1 MLLVAL
7 LVGLCMPAMAQT
19 SVPTSSTFNVVS
31 LNVEGVP
38 QMLQNRNGYG
48 KTVNEYAI
56 DASGT
61 KVIGQKVKMQSWDVI
76 GLCEDYNFHS
86 QLLDGVKGSSAQTG
100 YYDSNANSSTLV
112 YGHEINETYGLNLL
126 VSERLGT
133 ANLNLTPEKKQWKN
147 PSSVDDGNRLLY
159 PEIADYVS
167 DELSLTG
174 DSWAYRGYYR
184 FELTLPNECKVD
196 VYVLHMDAG
205 EDTETSHKNTVA
217 RNNQLKDLA
226 TAIKTRASSYKRPV
240 IVMGMTNSL
249 YTRENLKANF
259 IDEINAVSALTANDA
274 WVELMR
280 GGKYPV
286 YGTDAE
292 TPGSFYFDDQ
302 NGEVVNKVFYINN
315 ADCGYT
321 IRPNSYLR
329 EVANFSNL
337 KNPPVVV
344 SFTVLTNDADVTGNS
359 NWTVSNGITTVPTS
373 DDFLGVQTPSKNKST
388 AGFLMNVG
396 SGLYLKAGGEWGTQ
410 AAEGSGA
417 MPVTIVN
424 SAGVYTITTSCGSVF
439 RATNERIFMD
449 NSTNNTWTFEQVPNK
464 QYQYY
469 IYSNKDGVEW
479 ALTSTGGVGNV
490 ISGAPL
496 DRSNSRQKW
505 IILTNDETL
514 LANVASK
521 ASPLY
526 PFDVT
531 PFVVPGADFDV
542 KNASQFTNWT
552 DEGFVSH
559 GGGDGNPANYAT
571 LVYNWKTSENA
582 EKAITVTST
591 SSIKMPS
598 GNYVASFEG
607 AYRARAYQWNLLSER
622 GTRNYDL
629 DVEVSIL
636 NSSSTILGSANV
648 MSENTIS
655 LGDGDKDTYNIKFR
669 DTDDYKNSFG
679 FSMSGASAL
688 TFKFYKPSFTAGTEN
703 VIGATERRFWVG
715 VDNIVVKNLGSNSD
729 AIKIMIAN
737 YLYETAQKVRT
748 LNKAGQAAYDVS
760 EVISRYTSSSLS
772 VDGSAEIAMI
782 DAAYEIALKAHKA
795 KEAEDAVN
803 ESGGDVTSLIVN
815 PSFEYNNGS
824 TYGWTQAPASLWMDA
839 NCAAGGEANIDG
851 TYRFN
856 AWCAGPV
863 VTPIMQTITGLKNG
877 LYELKALIASD
888 AGNVVYLIGND
899 SHIGKVAVGGN
910 EFVESTLEFLVEDG
924 TAKIGAVG
932 GYDGHFYITGGW
944 YKVDNFRL
952 KYICDPAHGRVYL
965 AHKEASA
972 VYETLDNF
980 GKDYADGKAES
991 YSAGE
996 TPLKTLLNTYKDANK
1011 TQIASLSKSSGVD
1024 EAAAIYSAL
1033 SEAAFRQKT
1042 VGADMTWC
1050 FGDPSFEIGKYS
1062 QYWSVA
1068 SGDTWGQFLA
1078 ARQDDKTYAAVG
1090 VEGSYMLNFYDWT
1103 DSDALITTIG
1113 ANSRIPN
1120 GIYEVTALVTSD
1132 NGCNVFIE
1140 AEEDVSEP
1148 VTASDL
1154 TNADGAVVLPAG
1166 RRMFPIKH
1174 QFEVTDGTATI
1185 KIYAKNSEGNA
1196 HNFFK
1201 VDDFH
1206 LHIRLLASYQEPTE
1220 KYDNNNTLY
1229 LDENST
1235 EIPELPVFT
1244 KSVENTNFQYNRVE
1258 ITRGIS
1264 SRKWSTLV
1272 VPFDMPVSDL
1282 GDGNWDV
1289 RELTSAEVKTITAA
1303 DGTEK
1308 EDVVISFT
1316 TPTDNT
1322 IKMGKCY
1329 IVRHETQSLSTVVMD
1344 AGNDVIAINTSEFD
1358 YSFNTANNKLV
1369 EFVGTYTNGF
1379 VPAGS
1384 YFISNNLFKK
1394 AVNENTNKIKGFR
1407 AYFNVKTSAGARGL
1421 SFRVGE
1427 STDIESANNDEVTI
1441 VGIYNLSGMRLNDME
1456 PGVNIL
1462 HMSDGTSVKVI
1473 IK

>member
-1 MLLVAL
+1 MFLVAL
-7 LVGLCMPAMAQT
+7 LVGLCMPTMAQT
-19 SVPTSSTFNVVS
+19 QTSYTFNVAS

-38 QMLQNRNGYG
+38 QTAKNDWSLNQTIQENALESG
-48 KTVNEYAI
+48 
-56 DASGT
+56 GT
-61 KVIGQKVKMQSWDVI
+61 KVLSSRISNLDWGII
-76 GLCEDYNFHS
+76 GLCEDYNFHTELMS
-86 QLLDGVKGSSAQTG
+86 SLSTKYTSYPKGNDKISDA
-100 YYDSNANSSTLV
+100 DDMNA
-112 YGHEINETYGLNLL
+112 TYGLGVLTSKSL
-126 VSERLGT
+126 SSSASLGT
-133 ANLNLTPEKKQWKN
+133 RLMQQRWSGGSGANILEYTANGEH
-147 PSSVDDGNRLLY
+147 DNR
-159 PEIADYVS
+159 V
-167 DELSLTG
+167 
-174 DSWAYRGYYR
+174 YRG
-184 FELTLPNECKVD
+184 FECYPVTLATGVVVD

-205 EDTETSHKNTVA
+205 LAEANGDYYNNKDKNVIA
-217 RNNQLKDLA
+217 RENQLSSLA
-226 TAIKTRASSYKRPV
+226 AVIKSGASRNRPI

-249 YTRENLKANF
+249 YTREAIKTKF
-259 IDEINAVSALTANDA
+259 IDVINQQSNLSVSDA
-274 WVELMR
+274 WVELVR
-280 GGKYPV
+280 GGVYPV
-286 YGTDAE
+286 YGTEDE
-292 TPGSFYFDDQ
+292 EPGTNYYDDQ
-302 NGEVVNKVFYINN
+302 TGEVVNKIFYINN
-315 ADCGYT
+315 INSQYR
-321 IRPNSYLR
+321 IRANSYFRDVTTMSLR
-329 EVANFSNL
+329 NM
-337 KNPPVVV
+337 PVVV
-344 SFTVLTNDADVTGNS
+344 NFTVVHKDAANGGTVTLDKTIAGLNGEQVKVSSDWIVNNGVIQTITASS
-359 NWTVSNGITTVPTS
+359 NTLKGDKIAATASNAKTY
-373 DDFLGVQTPSKNKST
+373 FLKNVAT
-388 AGFLMNVG
+388 GA
-396 SGLYLKAGGEWGTQ
+396 YLKSGANWGTQ
-410 AAEGSGA
+410 ACEGSAG
-417 MPVTIVN
+417 MPITIKKVSSN
-424 SAGVYTITTSCGSVF
+424 SNSKAHTLATLGGKYVFIDKDNPNSVF
-439 RATNERIFMD
+439 MDGASSYEWNIEQVNGSSYQYIISKTIGSTKYALSSTGDVDGRVWCKAYDANDDCQKWALLTESTMPNYMSGATIQDPYDITPLIQAASFDRMDVEYANTSFWDGYAFHYGYDGSNQVGFAYHNATN
-449 NSTNNTWTFEQVPNK
+449 QV
-464 QYQYY
+464 
-469 IYSNKDGVEW
+469 
-479 ALTSTGGVGNV
+479 
-490 ISGAPL
+490 
-496 DRSNSRQKW
+496 
-505 IILTNDETL
+505 
-514 LANVASK
+514 
-521 ASPLY
+521 
-526 PFDVT
+526 
-531 PFVVPGADFDV
+531 
-542 KNASQFTNWT
+542 
-552 DEGFVSH
+552 
-559 GGGDGNPANYAT
+559 
-571 LVYNWKTSENA
+571 
-582 EKAITVTST
+582 TVTKTMSN
-591 SSIKMPS
+591 MPI
-598 GNYVASFEG
+598 GTYQVSFEG
-607 AYRARAYQWNLLSER
+607 FYRARYMNGFYSPIFGIQIGRKIETS
-622 GTRNYDL
+622 
-629 DVEVSIL
+629 L
-636 NSSSTILGSANV
+636 NATVQLGGNSANFIQ
-648 MSENTIS
+648 NTMTDF
-655 LGDGDKDTYNIKFR
+655 GDI
-669 DTDDYKNSFG
+669 
-679 FSMSGASAL
+679 
-688 TFKFYKPSFTAGTEN
+688 TAGDIFVNSDKYKTQFTTTQTSKGN
-703 VIGATERRFWVG
+703 LVFKVNKPAFTQGPKKDRKCWIAL
-715 VDNIVVKNLGSNSD
+715 DNIVIKYLGNTSNQVKVVV
-729 AIKIMIAN
+729 AN
-737 YLYETAQKVRT
+737 YINQTALKVAE
-748 LNKAGQAAYDVS
+748 LNAAGQAAYD
-760 EVISRYTSSSLS
+760 ISVVLARYNANPHQLSS
-772 VDGSAEIAMI
+772 DGSMEIAMI
-782 DAAYEIALKAHKA
+782 DAAYEIALRAHNK
-795 KEAEDAVN
+795 KLTEDAVKEN
-803 ESGGDVTSLIVN
+803 GGDVTSLIVN

-824 TYGWTQAPASLWMDA
+824 TYGWTQAPASLYMDA
-839 NCAAGGEANIDG
+839 NCAAGGEVDIDG

-863 VTPIMQTITGLKNG
+863 VTPIMQTVTGLKNG

-980 GKDYADGKAES
+980 GKDYADGKAEP
-991 YSAGE
+991 YPAGE
-996 TPLKTLLNTYKDANK
+996 TPLNTLLTTYKNANT

-1078 ARQDDKTYAAVG
+1078 ARQDDKKYAAVG

-1140 AEEDVSEP
+1140 AEGDVSEP
-1148 VTASDL
+1148 VTARDL
-1154 TNADGAVVLPAG
+1154 TNADGAIVLPAG
-1166 RRMFPIKH
+1166 SRMFPIKH

-1185 KIYAKNSEGNA
+1185 KVYAENSEGNA

-1220 KYDNNNTLY
+1220 KYENNNTLY

-1235 EIPELPVFT
+1235 EIPDLPVLT

-1264 SRKWSTLV
+1264 NKKWSTLV
-1272 VPFDMPVSDL
+1272 VPFDMPVSAL

-1289 RELTSAEVKTITAA
+1289 RELTNAEVKTIIAD
-1303 DGTEK
+1303 DGTKK

-1358 YSFNTANNKLV
+1358 NSFNTANNKLV